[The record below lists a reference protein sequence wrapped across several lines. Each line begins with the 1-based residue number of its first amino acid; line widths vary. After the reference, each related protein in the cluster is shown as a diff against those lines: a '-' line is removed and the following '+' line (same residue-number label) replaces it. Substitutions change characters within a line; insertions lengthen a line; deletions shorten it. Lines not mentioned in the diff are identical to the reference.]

1 MRVVVGLPPLFGEID
16 AAFDVRG
23 KAIIFAWG
31 DTIFDPNGGGV
42 PPELLA
48 HEAVHGERQGADVE
62 GWWRRYIA
70 DASFRLDEEL
80 PAHVAEF
87 QALCA
92 QQRGRWVSERN
103 MRHTLAAH
111 VARKLA
117 APLYGSLIKVDD
129 AKRYLLAA

>member
-48 HEAVHGERQGADVE
+48 HEAVHGERQGTGDGRVYKVGFVVHDKAGNATYGECKFVVPHDQNK
-62 GWWRRYIA
+62 
-70 DASFRLDEEL
+70 
-80 PAHVAEF
+80 PAVDS
-87 QALCA
+87 
-92 QQRGRWVSERN
+92 GV
-103 MRHTLAAH
+103 
-111 VARKLA
+111 KL
-117 APLYGSLIKVDD
+117 KVCE
-129 AKRYLLAA
+129 K